1 MRAHGQR
8 GRQAGCL
15 GISCLV
21 VALLGILPHKALAQC
36 AVAEAGHFPFGA
48 HQLPCTREPAVRA
61 PSTASPRENTIQPAG
76 HLDAR
81 FERADT
87 SSGPE
92 RQQELAHL
100 ESVRLSAINR
110 FSDARSDAG
119 ATESSPSNRTLD
131 TVPWA
136 DSRDWIHN
144 PPQILK
150 DIRNYRRQGVPII
163 RLVNSAQ
170 TVVAFGVSNHG
181 KPGLYFT
188 RKLPF

>member
-8 GRQAGCL
+8 GRQARCM

-21 VALLGILPHKALAQC
+21 VAMLGILPHEALAQC
-36 AVAEAGHFPFGA
+36 QETRAGHLTSGA
-48 HQLPCTREPAVRA
+48 HPPPCENATQHKHEVLREDRL
-61 PSTASPRENTIQPAG
+61 QPAG
-76 HLDAR
+76 RVDAR
-81 FERADT
+81 FDRAD
-87 SSGPE
+87 SFNGAE

-100 ESVRLSAINR
+100 ESARLSAINR
-110 FSDARSDAG
+110 FASGGSDAG
-119 ATESSPSNRTLD
+119 ANESSPSSRSLD
-131 TVPWA
+131 AVPWA

-170 TVVAFGVSNHG
+170 TVVAFGVSNRG
-181 KPGLYFT
+181 KPGLYFI